1 MNETKI
7 EWNLLLIFYWSIS
20 KMKYFGRIN
29 SAKGKHP
36 IPGQFYLF
44 SIPAWKG
51 TELCCDGVE
60 FE

>member
-1 MNETKI
+1 
-7 EWNLLLIFYWSIS
+7 
-20 KMKYFGRIN
+20 MKYFGRIN
-29 SAKGKHP
+29 SGKGKHP